1 MATKHTKAKKQIT
14 KDSRVSMTIDIPTE
28 LEAELIKRAKEMKM
42 HPAEYVSRIL
52 EEIFLQGQIE
62 RMIEKK
68 MDQAFEPFIFQLTT
82 AIAEI
87 EKMKRI
93 SKRVLE
99 DPSADIVT
107 IIREVEEERR
117 N

>member
-1 MATKHTKAKKQIT
+1 MATKNTKAKKQIK
-14 KDSRVSMTIDIPTE
+14 KDSRVSITIDITTE

-42 HPAEYVSRIL
+42 NAAEYTSRIL
-52 EEIFLQGQIE
+52 EEIVLEEQIE
-62 RMIEKK
+62 QMIEQKLYET
-68 MDQAFEPFIFQLTT
+68 FEPFIFQLTT
-82 AIAEI
+82 ATAEI

-107 IIREVEEERR
+107 IIKEVEEERR